1 MRIGSV
7 PYLNAKPLI
16 WGLDPDQ
23 VIYEVPSKLAAM
35 LKAGEIA
42 CAMVSSVACFQ
53 NPDLKIAPGM
63 SVSCIGPAES
73 VKLFHNGDLNS
84 IRTVALDTSSLTSV
98 LLAKVILKECYGLSP
113 KFVNLPP
120 ILDLM
125 TEICDAAVTIGDNT
139 MQAPKDKWAELDLG
153 SEWNGL
159 TELPFV
165 FAVWAVN
172 PRLAKP
178 ELVDTLLKSKA
189 QGLRSLE
196 EIGESEAKRL
206 SLPYQTCYHYLSETM
221 NYDLTDRHLEALN
234 LFRAKAREIGFI
246 SGDHKLELYDV

>member
-1 MRIGSV
+1 MKIGSV
-7 PYLNAKPLI
+7 PYLNAKPLV

-23 VIYEVPSKLAAM
+23 VIYEVPSKLATM
-35 LKAGEIA
+35 LKAGEFA

-53 NPDLKIAPGM
+53 NPGLKIAPGM

-73 VKLFHNGDLNS
+73 VKLFHNGELNS

-98 LLAKVILKECYGLSP
+98 LLAKVILKERHGLSP
-113 KFVNLPP
+113 EFIDMPP
-120 ILDLM
+120 SLDEMLA
-125 TEICDAAVTIGDNT
+125 ECDGAVTIGDTT
-139 MQAPKDKWAELDLG
+139 MQAPQGKWAELDLG
-153 SEWNGL
+153 SEWHEL
-159 TELPFV
+159 TGLPFV

-189 QGLRSLE
+189 QGLRSLG
-196 EIGESEAKRL
+196 EISESEAKRL

-234 LFRAKAREIGFI
+234 LFRAKARELGFI
-246 SGDHKLELYDV
+246 SGDHKLELCDV